1 MEINS
6 NQLLRI
12 LPLRYKLR
20 SAGLK
25 FPGFSGAA
33 WHGGLGMML
42 AQQSP
47 TAFRCLYQTNQESRL
62 YALLPTMESTV
73 PVRELFELRI
83 TLFGP
88 GVDHALAVTQ
98 AIAELGRIG
107 MRPGGHYEMVEAIMI
122 GPEGEMSFMSAQA
135 GFIAMPQAFAV
146 NEYLTVENTLNDACR
161 IRFVTPLR
169 IKDGNDLL
177 RHAPGYVQVLRRIFG
192 RLDQIAHVAQEAPPF
207 AKSQRDELCDEA
219 ERVVIK
225 EANISLQ
232 GIERRSARSGQQMQF
247 NGLVGTVDYAGEMKY
262 TLPWFRLASITQL
275 GGKTAF
281 GFGGLEV
288 SSQV

>member
-6 NQLLRI
+6 NHLLRM
-12 LPLRYKLR
+12 LPLRFVLR
-20 SAGLK
+20 SVGLK
-25 FPGFSGAA
+25 FFGFSGAS
-33 WHGGLGMML
+33 WHGGLGMIL

-47 TAFRCLYQTNQESRL
+47 TAFRCLFQTNQEARL
-62 YALLPTMESTV
+62 YALMPAMESSFQV
-73 PVRELFELRI
+73 GEQFELRI
-83 TLFGP
+83 TLFGS

-98 AIAELGRIG
+98 AIIELGQIG
-107 MRPGGHYEMVEAIMI
+107 MRPGGRYEMLEAIVI
-122 GPEGEMSFMSAQA
+122 GPDGEMPFMSAQA
-135 GFIAMPQAFAV
+135 GFLAMPQAFVV
-146 NEYLTVENTLNDACR
+146 NEYLKAAYPLNVASR

-177 RHAPGYVQVLRRIFG
+177 RHVPGYAQLLRRIFS
-192 RLDQIAHVAQEAPPF
+192 RLDQLAHVAQEEPPF
-207 AKSQRDELCDEA
+207 AKTLREELYAEA

-225 EANISLQ
+225 DANISLH

-247 NGLVGTVDYAGEMKY
+247 NGLVGTVDYAGEMRY
-262 TLPWFRLASITQL
+262 TLPWFRIASITQL

-288 SSQV
+288 TSLI